1 MTVILK
7 NARVIDPEAGVE
19 FPGAVVIS
27 GGQIAQILSAG
38 KRLPQGETVIDVKG
52 ACVAPGI
59 VDIGVK
65 VCEPGERH
73 KESFR
78 TAGEAAAAGGITT
91 IVTRPDTDPAIDTPE
106 VLEFI
111 HRRAVTDS
119 LVKVLPMAA
128 LTRGRAGA
136 EMAEIG
142 LLGDAGAVAFSDGD
156 RVISDP
162 RLAAR
167 CLNYARGLGA
177 LVIGH
182 VQEPSLSRGAAAT
195 SGALASAMGLP
206 SVSPMAERI
215 GLERDLALI
224 EMTGARYHVDQ
235 VSTAAALAPLAR
247 AKAAGLPV
255 TAGASIHH
263 LTLDQSA
270 IAGYRTFFKLKPPL
284 RSASDR
290 DALAAALADGVIDVI
305 SSMHTPQDE
314 ESKRLPFE
322 EAASGAVALETLLPA
337 ALGLVRDGT
346 VTLPGLWRALSLV
359 PARIIGSQAGRMA
372 EGAPGDL
379 VVFDPDAE
387 IIMDRYTLRSK
398 CKNTPFDEARMAGR
412 VLRTYVDGRA
422 VFGD

>member
-206 SVSPMAERI
+206 SVSPIAERI
-215 GLERDLALI
+215 GLERDL
-224 EMTGARYHVDQ
+224 
-235 VSTAAALAPLAR
+235 
-247 AKAAGLPV
+247 
-255 TAGASIHH
+255 
-263 LTLDQSA
+263 
-270 IAGYRTFFKLKPPL
+270 
-284 RSASDR
+284 
-290 DALAAALADGVIDVI
+290 
-305 SSMHTPQDE
+305 
-314 ESKRLPFE
+314 
-322 EAASGAVALETLLPA
+322 
-337 ALGLVRDGT
+337 
-346 VTLPGLWRALSLV
+346 
-359 PARIIGSQAGRMA
+359 
-372 EGAPGDL
+372 
-379 VVFDPDAE
+379 
-387 IIMDRYTLRSK
+387 
-398 CKNTPFDEARMAGR
+398 
-412 VLRTYVDGRA
+412 
-422 VFGD
+422 